1 MGTSKTATQDQAA
14 GPLTNG
20 ALDLPALNIDD
31 YNIEVRDRQGFIGD
45 KATKGKFREKLH
57 RWRKVMR
64 EVGIDPI
71 GKVATADLPKRDI
84 DALLKGK
91 DAQAAALVWS
101 AIEDFSQEFADVV
114 ACFLKQKH
122 WAGTERIV
130 VGGGFR
136 QSRSGELAI
145 ARTEMLLAERDVN
158 VHLVP
163 VVHHPDDAGLIGSVH
178 LMPAWMLKGHKAIF
192 AVDIGGTNIR
202 AGVVDLG
209 KAKSDDKHYL
219 EEAAVWQS
227 EIWRHSA
234 DRPSRS
240 VAVERLIAM
249 LKDLIARA
257 EKEKLA
263 PAPLI
268 GIGCPGIIQ
277 ADGSI
282 ERGGQNLPG
291 GNWESDIFNLPAA
304 IKKAIPEIDGH
315 ETFVMMHNDAVVQ
328 GLSQIPFMHD
338 VSKWAVLTIGTGL
351 GNAHFVN
358 KAKAHT

>member
-1 MGTSKTATQDQAA
+1 MVTSEIATQDQAA

-20 ALDLPALNIDD
+20 ALDLPALTIDD
-31 YNIEVRDRQGFIGD
+31 YNIEIRDKDGFIGD
-45 KATKGKFREKLH
+45 KATKAEFRAKLDA
-57 RWRKVMR
+57 WRKVMR
-64 EVGIDPI
+64 AVDIDPI
-71 GKVATADLPKRDI
+71 GKVPTADLPKREI
-84 DALLKGK
+84 DGFLKGK
-91 DAQAAALVWS
+91 NAQASALVWS
-101 AIEDFSQEFADVV
+101 AVEDFAQEFADVV
-114 ACFLKQKH
+114 TRFLKQKH
-122 WAGTERIV
+122 WSGTERIA

-145 ARTEMLLAERDVN
+145 ARTEMLLAERGVH

-163 VVHHPDDAGLIGSVH
+163 IVHHSDDAGLIGAVH

-192 AVDIGGTNIR
+192 AVDIGGTNMR

-209 KAKSDDKHYL
+209 KAKSDNRHYL

-227 EIWRHSA
+227 EIWRHA
-234 DRPSRS
+234 DDRPSRS
-240 VAVERLIAM
+240 AAVERLIGM

-257 EKEKLA
+257 KAENLA

-291 GNWESDIFNLPAA
+291 GNWESDSFNLPAA

-315 ETFVMMHNDAVVQ
+315 QTVVMMHNDAVVQ
-328 GLSQIPFMHD
+328 GLSQIPFMTD
-338 VSKWAVLTIGTGL
+338 ISKWAVLTIGTGL

-358 KAKAHT
+358 KAKAKA